1 MRSIIMK
8 KFYIIPIVSCI
19 FTTGCFDFDVV
30 HYIEPKK
37 DKSVFIKFRVT
48 SVYFKDKNNQ
58 NISDNEIIKST
69 LPGDNDAK
77 VTYQLIQN
85 DLTSGIEITIATKP
99 YSTIPDE
106 SDKLPI
112 IPYRDKYGQ
121 YIFIFHNYQKFSSSK
136 DMFDTQTIAEGLLAA
151 SKYRLAFGNTIPK
164 KALIIVN
171 RNQPERFNL
180 SIYQIGNVY
189 FIDIPMNLLIMN
201 ESAVIVSCDTTIK
214 DSEISNYLAT
224 LLEKRKEEEKKQ
236 QEELNKNE
244 NNDTNKYNND
254 DGQEDN
260 KLENDYNDEQD
271 NTDSETG
278 INKDEIEQ

>member
-1 MRSIIMK
+1 MRSTIMK
-8 KFYIIPIVSCI
+8 KFYIIAIVSFI

-48 SVYFKDKNNQ
+48 SIYFKEKDNNNFQ
-58 NISDNEIIKST
+58 NNEIIKSN
-69 LPGDNDAK
+69 LPDDKNSK

-136 DMFDTQTIAEGLLAA
+136 DMFDTQMIAEGILAA
-151 SKYRLAFGNTIPK
+151 SKYRLFFSNTIPK

-171 RNQPERFNL
+171 REQLKKFNL
-180 SIYQIGNVY
+180 STYKIGNVY
-189 FIDIPMNLLIMN
+189 CIDIPMNLILMN
-201 ESAVIVSCDTTIK
+201 ESAVIVSSANTIK

-254 DGQEDN
+254 EDN
-260 KLENDYNDEQD
+260 NFDNYNDDLND
-271 NTDSETG
+271 NAESESDTDT
-278 INKDEIEQ
+278 NTNDIEQ

>member
-1 MRSIIMK
+1 MK
-8 KFYIIPIVSCI
+8 KFYIIAIVSFI
-19 FTTGCFDFDVV
+19 FTTGCFDFDIV

-37 DKSVFIKFRVT
+37 DKSLFIKFRVT
-48 SVYFKDKNNQ
+48 SIYFKEKENNNLQ
-58 NISDNEIIKST
+58 NNEIIKSN
-69 LPGDNDAK
+69 LPDDKNSK
-77 VTYQLIQN
+77 VTYQTIQN
-85 DLTSGIEITIATKP
+85 DLTAGIEITIEAKP
-99 YSTIPDE
+99 YSAIP
-106 SDKLPI
+106 SDFDKFPI
-112 IPYRDKYGQ
+112 IPYKDKYGQ
-121 YIFIFHNYQKFSSSK
+121 YVLIFHNYQKFSSSNEAFESQK
-136 DMFDTQTIAEGLLAA
+136 IAEGLLAA

-180 SIYQIGNVY
+180 AIYKIGNVY
-189 FIDIPMNLLIMN
+189 CIDIPMNLILIN

-214 DSEISNYLAT
+214 DSEISNYFAT